1 MDILEYVA
9 GFDSL
14 DEVMGMLGGILT
26 VFYRRP
32 SPMTTIETKRHIYQ
46 LLARGE
52 GQALSTEGAT
62 YTTASFKFRT
72 CQCSQEGSY
81 IFVGF
86 ES

>member
-1 MDILEYVA
+1 MHILEYMA

-14 DEVMGMLGGILT
+14 DEVIDMLGGILA

-52 GQALSTEGAT
+52 GQALATEGAT
-62 YTTASFKFRT
+62 YTTSFELFRN
-72 CQCSQEGSY
+72 CRCSY
-81 IFVGF
+81 YFVGF